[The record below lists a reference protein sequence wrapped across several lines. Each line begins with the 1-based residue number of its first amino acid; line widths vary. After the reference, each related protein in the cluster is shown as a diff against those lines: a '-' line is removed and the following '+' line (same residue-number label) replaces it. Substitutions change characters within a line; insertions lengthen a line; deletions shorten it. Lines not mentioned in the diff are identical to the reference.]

1 MKKSMLVSF
10 FYLFRSQDIPVELG
24 KISTMAALQ
33 LALAKFWYEMMR
45 QGRIV
50 GPQDLDIEDSFEAA
64 REGCRSVLEC
74 LGIKASTRVLVIFGP
89 R

>member
-50 GPQDLDIEDSFEAA
+50 GPQDWDIERIPLKLPEKDVDPYSN
-64 REGCRSVLEC
+64 VW
-74 LGIKASTRVLVIFGP
+74 ASRLAP
-89 R
+89 ES